1 MNSVTIELEV
11 NVADVET
18 HIEDQPVLSIEQLS
32 MIAGGQCTTN
42 SI

>member
-1 MNSVTIELEV
+1 MNSTSTELEIAV
-11 NVADVET
+11 TGAET
-18 HIEDQPVLSIEQLS
+18 DDKESATLSPEHLS

>member
-11 NVADVET
+11 IEKVESAIDET
-18 HIEDQPVLSIEQLS
+18 PALSIEQLS

>member
-1 MNSVTIELEV
+1 MSEMTAQVEFERQEALEEC
-11 NVADVET
+11 AAQLLS
-18 HIEDQPVLSIEQLS
+18 EDQLA

>member
-1 MNSVTIELEV
+1 MNELTAQIEFERQEMLEKC
-11 NVADVET
+11 AA
-18 HIEDQPVLSIEQLS
+18 HVLSDDQLA

>member
-1 MNSVTIELEV
+1 MNEMTAQIEFEGQEMLEEC
-11 NVADVET
+11 AAQT
-18 HIEDQPVLSIEQLS
+18 LSEDQLA

>member
-1 MNSVTIELEV
+1 MTIELEV
-11 NVADVET
+11 IDNVELNT
-18 HIEDQPVLSIEQLS
+18 EESPVLSVEQLS

>member
-11 NVADVET
+11 IEKLDSAIEET
-18 HIEDQPVLSIEQLS
+18 PVLSIEQLS

>member
-1 MNSVTIELEV
+1 MNAVTTELEV
-11 NVADVET
+11 NVA
-18 HIEDQPVLSIEQLS
+18 QIEQFNEEAQVLGAEQLA